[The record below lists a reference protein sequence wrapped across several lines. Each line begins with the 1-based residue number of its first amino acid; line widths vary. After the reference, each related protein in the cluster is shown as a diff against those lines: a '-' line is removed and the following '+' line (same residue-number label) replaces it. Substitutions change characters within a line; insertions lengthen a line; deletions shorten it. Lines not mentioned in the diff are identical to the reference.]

1 MGLLCALAL
10 GYFLG
15 AKTAGPE
22 LDQLMSSLRALAE
35 SDEFAD
41 VVSAAR
47 AHLAQGLHE
56 AAAMLD
62 SAPSPVGGTQNGDL
76 VDRVRHLFGTE

>member
-22 LDQLMSSLRALAE
+22 LDQLMSSLRALA
-35 SDEFAD
+35 
-41 VVSAAR
+41 
-47 AHLAQGLHE
+47 
-56 AAAMLD
+56 
-62 SAPSPVGGTQNGDL
+62 
-76 VDRVRHLFGTE
+76 